1 MEYFENDGPI
11 IPVDQAKVF
20 DMVMAMG
27 ENLVPCDVYFA
38 TMESGNTFTRVI
50 MYPGTTAER
59 LVDVDKQNGQWTCI
73 YEMESTIWSELVG
86 PSLDY
91 HIAQNAGEH
100 NPQN

>member
-1 MEYFENDGPI
+1 MDYFENEGPI
-11 IPVDQAKVF
+11 LPVEQTKVF

-38 TMESGNTFTRVI
+38 TMENGNTFTRVI
-50 MYPGTTAER
+50 MYPDTEAER
-59 LVDVDKQNGQWTCI
+59 LIDLDKQNGQWICI
-73 YEMESTIWSELVG
+73 YEMGATLWSELVG

-91 HIAQNAGEH
+91 HISQNSDAQ